1 MQIVLPIKNAEIS
14 AMADYCDPELMLI
27 TETKLD
33 LQCGGVMIVTKDC
46 YTITDLVLP
55 TTPKI
60 LFTDPQIKGQPN
72 FGVNYPRLH
81 IRLGTT
87 PKLLSFWAVI
97 LTQGVLTG
105 KLD

>member
-1 MQIVLPIKNAEIS
+1 MAE
-14 AMADYCDPELMLI
+14 YCDADLMLI

-33 LQCGGVMIVTKDC
+33 SSIFSSELLPIGYVGEFRRDRNFNGGGVMIVTKDS

-55 TTPKI
+55 PTTQNETE
-60 LFTDPQIKGQPN
+60 L
-72 FGVNYPRLH
+72 VL
-81 IRLGTT
+81 TT
-87 PKLLSFWAVI
+87 ITLKDHSKLAVI